1 VLDTATASPYDRLE
15 GAPKPKGAKRD
26 GEVMSRKLGSRL
38 LLVSVV
44 ASVGVA
50 GGASAAQAAP
60 IPTEVVYEGSECSS
74 MDHCIDFGRL
84 ESSKAR
90 CRSDRKVKGIDQSD
104 QVFDTD
110 RSSDNGAWA
119 LLRRSAV
126 NGFDRVRA
134 PKKEFEG
141 KRDCAGDTAFIP

>member
-1 VLDTATASPYDRLE
+1 
-15 GAPKPKGAKRD
+15 
-26 GEVMSRKLGSRL
+26 MSRKLGSRL
-38 LLVSVV
+38 LLVSLV

-50 GGASAAQAAP
+50 GGAASAAQASP
-60 IPTEVVYEGSECSS
+60 IPTEVVYEGSECSV
-74 MDHCIDFGRL
+74 DGCTDFGRV
-84 ESSKAR
+84 ESSKGR
-90 CRSDRKVKGIDQSD
+90 CRSERKVKGIDQSD

-119 LLRRSAV
+119 LFRPSAT

-134 PKKEFEG
+134 PEKEFKG

>member
-1 VLDTATASPYDRLE
+1 
-15 GAPKPKGAKRD
+15 
-26 GEVMSRKLGSRL
+26 MSRKLGSRL

-50 GGASAAQAAP
+50 GGAASAAQAAP
-60 IPTEVVYEGSECSS
+60 IPTEVVYEGSECS
-74 MDHCIDFGRL
+74 MTQCIDFGRL

-119 LLRRSAV
+119 LLRNPAV
-126 NGFDRVRA
+126 NGFERVRA